1 MVIENAAAF
10 SSSAYLRKRKQAEKQ
25 VVDDIEKDA
34 SHYRKKNINSSSS
47 LEIDIPTSH
56 SDSGIKDHK
65 GTSELRKTNPIVT
78 DERLNQ
84 TSEEK
89 LEWLE
94 KVQGMLESHMAL
106 NANKGYNPLEASRT
120 IRKINQIKETTH
132 TVIDIARDS
141 FMNSSSLF
149 DKDQIYDLES
159 AYWNL
164 KTRYTEAA
172 SSLAEKDNRHQSEI
186 HSLLESSEKDKELLN
201 TLKAEISEKD
211 TVSES
216 RLNALRGLLNEK
228 DIELA
233 KLQGE
238 LDNIKHHEEK
248 NRKKLERELQRQI
261 VHVREQIINITAEYK
276 NSFEELQKSFS
287 KRIFDLKKAYET
299 QLQEK
304 VVYFQK
310 RIDEGKLQENNS
322 KEYHELLLSEKN
334 REFERYQQK
343 MEAKIS
349 TMKGKLDEIQVELDR
364 ANRKLY
370 EREKEHTM
378 ALNKIDELNTLL
390 KENQQMV
397 SDKGHTFSEFEYKV
411 YELTKSNESLSQ
423 KLFAEETLRRQ
434 LHNTI
439 QELKG
444 NIRVFC
450 RIRPFLPREQQQLEE
465 LESIFHYP
473 DSHSLEPRELL
484 LKGPTVE
491 SSLGHVHDKNYFFS
505 FDRVFSPEATN
516 EAVFQEITH
525 LVQSAID
532 GYNVSIFAYGQTGS
546 GKSYTMLSN
555 DGMVTRAVKQIFE
568 YVELLKEKGWNYK
581 LQGQFLEIYNERI
594 YDLLDK
600 QGLMQQQKHDIHHDE
615 RERRTIV
622 DNVRVIDFE
631 NEEMVYKMLGKAA
644 ENRFIAATK
653 ANERSSRS
661 HTVFTLY
668 IDGWNE
674 SMKQICRGTLNLVDL
689 AGSERLSFSQ
699 AEGERLRETQAINK
713 SLSCLGD
720 VIHALGVATYVSGKG
735 NNHIPY
741 RNSKLTYLLR
751 YALGENA
758 KTLMFVNVSPLKSQ
772 IMDTLNSLR
781 FAKKVND
788 TRIGPMMKN
797 RESMSFGT

>member
-10 SSSAYLRKRKQAEKQ
+10 SSSAYLRKRKQAGRE
-25 VVDDIEKDA
+25 VVDGTEDA
-34 SHYRKKNINSSSS
+34 NHLRRKQLKPLS
-47 LEIDIPTSH
+47 LQEHNPTSH
-56 SDSGIKDHK
+56 TDSGIKK
-65 GTSELRKTNPIVT
+65 LNGASQLRKTNPIVK
-78 DERLNQ
+78 DERKSKQ
-84 TSEEK
+84 PSDDK
-89 LEWLE
+89 VEWLE
-94 KVQGMLESHMAL
+94 KIRMMLESHKAL
-106 NANKGYNPLEASRT
+106 TGNNGHNPLEASRT
-120 IRKINQIKETTH
+120 IRKINQIKENTA
-132 TVIDIARDS
+132 TVVEVSRES
-141 FMNSSSLF
+141 FMNTSSLL
-149 DKDQIYDLES
+149 DKDQVHDLES

-164 KTRYTEAA
+164 KERYSEATY
-172 SSLAEKDNRHQSEI
+172 SLAEKDKSHQSELQL
-186 HSLLESSEKDKELLN
+186 LLESLERDKGLLN
-201 TLKAEISEKD
+201 TLTAQISEKD
-211 TVSES
+211 DVYES
-216 RLNALRGLLNEK
+216 RIKTLRGLLNDK
-228 DIELA
+228 DVQLA

-238 LDNIKHHEEK
+238 LGNIKHHEGK
-248 NRKKLERELQRQI
+248 GRKKLERELQQQI
-261 VHVREQIINITAEYK
+261 VSVREQIVNIIAEYK
-276 NSFEELQKSFS
+276 HSFEEMQKGFS
-287 KRIFDLKKAYET
+287 IRIFDLKKAYQA
-299 QLQEK
+299 QLQEN
-304 VVYFQK
+304 VVYFEK
-310 RIDEGKLQENNS
+310 RKEEARLQENSS
-322 KEYHELLLSEKN
+322 KGYYESLLSEKN
-334 REFERYQQK
+334 TEFNRYQQM

-349 TMKGKLDEIQVELDR
+349 TKQRELDEIQVELDR
-364 ANRKLY
+364 TSKQLS
-370 EREKEHTM
+370 EKKKEHLM
-378 ALNKIDELNTLL
+378 ALDEADKLNMLL

-397 SDKGHTFSEFEYKV
+397 NDKGHTSSEFEYKV
-411 YELTKSNESLSQ
+411 YELTKSNESLSR
-423 KLFAEETLRRQ
+423 KLFAEESLRRQ

-450 RIRPFLPREQQQLEE
+450 RIRPFLPRERKKSEE
-465 LESIFHYP
+465 IESVFHYP

-516 EAVFQEITH
+516 ESVFQEITH

-568 YVELLKEKGWNYK
+568 YIELLKEKGWNYK
-581 LQGQFLEIYNERI
+581 LQGQFLEIYNEKI

-600 QGLMQQQKHDIHHDE
+600 NGLMQQQKHDIHHDE
-615 RERRTIV
+615 RERRTTV

-631 NEEMVYKMLGKAA
+631 DEDMVYKMLGKAA

-674 SMKQICRGTLNLVDL
+674 SMNQVCRGTLNLVDL

-720 VIHALGVATYVSGKG
+720 VIHALGVAAYVSGKG
-735 NNHIPY
+735 KNHIPY

-788 TRIGPMMKN
+788 TRLGPMMKN